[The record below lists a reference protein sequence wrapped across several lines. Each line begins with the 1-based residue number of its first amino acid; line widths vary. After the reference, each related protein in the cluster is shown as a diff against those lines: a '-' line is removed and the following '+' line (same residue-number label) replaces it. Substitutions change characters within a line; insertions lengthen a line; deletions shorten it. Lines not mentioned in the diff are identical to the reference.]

1 MPRHKS
7 RDPRNHIL
15 PIRFSKSE
23 WNEVSER
30 AGEMPMGQSIRQRAL
45 DNLEL
50 PASSMSPTAQPER
63 LPKPTLEGG
72 VPAPL
77 RGETYRE
84 YERRLN
90 LWSVAALSEYGLR
103 SRLELATAALVRY
116 SSTDQ

>member
-23 WNEVSER
+23 WDEVSER
-30 AGEMPMGQSIRQRAL
+30 AGMMPMGQWIRQRAL

-63 LPKPTLEGG
+63 LLEPTLEGG

-77 RGETYRE
+77 PGEAYKD
-84 YERRLN
+84 YMSRLN
-90 LWSVAALSEYGLR
+90 SWSVAAPSEGGLR
-103 SRLELATAALVRY
+103 WRLEAATAALIKY